1 MLGGERETSRLEL
14 MNLDVTA
21 DVTLPRLTSSV
32 RTRDRFATTA
42 LAALV
47 LASLASAVTATGALV
62 ADDAG
67 VTPKAYHAMLIAA
80 GLAMLFRGSIPRPRT
95 ELVLYFGVTLSATL
109 LAYLAHEPR
118 MGAIKLLIA
127 MYVALVAAAIGR
139 VAHPRIVLRAC
150 RVASVVF
157 LVIVTAKNAQHAPA
171 FVLYLA
177 NPFGHPDVPTLAAGG
192 LNLEATWLALSS
204 VFMIGTALF
213 VPFALMA
220 AATSALYATRA
231 GIVIVVLA
239 ACVALAH
246 AWGARR
252 AAQHGS
258 DSPYRLTRH
267 GRRILAFGL
276 ALVAIGA
283 FGAAT
288 VAVRKVGDATY
299 VAQRFATIGEEPGS
313 LGRIT
318 LWRGGMAVFAENPLG
333 VGIGNAV
340 PALKRTLGV
349 DVIEDNLHNI
359 YLQHAVE
366 TGLPGLIALIVFGVM
381 IARRVIRSRFQ
392 DHLLLFVA
400 GYLVAGLIQ
409 FTGVDAMLW
418 LAYGLQSGSTA
429 GAVDG

>member
-1 MLGGERETSRLEL
+1 
-14 MNLDVTA
+14 
-21 DVTLPRLTSSV
+21 
-32 RTRDRFATTA
+32 
-42 LAALV
+42 
-47 LASLASAVTATGALV
+47 
-62 ADDAG
+62 
-67 VTPKAYHAMLIAA
+67 
-80 GLAMLFRGSIPRPRT
+80 
-95 ELVLYFGVTLSATL
+95 
-109 LAYLAHEPR
+109 
-118 MGAIKLLIA
+118 
-127 MYVALVAAAIGR
+127 
-139 VAHPRIVLRAC
+139 
-150 RVASVVF
+150 
-157 LVIVTAKNAQHAPA
+157 
-171 FVLYLA
+171 
-177 NPFGHPDVPTLAAGG
+177 
-192 LNLEATWLALSS
+192 
-204 VFMIGTALF
+204 
-213 VPFALMA
+213 
-220 AATSALYATRA
+220 
-231 GIVIVVLA
+231 VIVVLA

-258 DSPYRLTRH
+258 DSPYRLARH

-299 VAQRFATIGEEPGS
+299 VAQRFAAIGEEPGS

-318 LWRGGMAVFAENPLG
+318 LWRGGLAVFAENPLG

-366 TGLPGLIALIVFGVM
+366 TGLPGLVALIVFGVM
-381 IARRVIRSRFQ
+381 IARRVVRSRFQ

-400 GYLVAGLIQ
+400 GYFVAGLIQ